1 MLKVTV
7 VKGVP
12 DVVIKLEGSL
22 DMGTGHSLQR
32 TVEEL
37 DLDRIH
43 NLTVSLSGLDII
55 DSTGSGQLIG
65 YHRILS
71 RKNGRVVIEND
82 NREIEEI
89 LGLIGVR
96 EILGSWIFPAHTG
109 SIPSRRCWVIS
120 ATAWAAGCRR
130 DGQSGP
136 SIASC
141 WPFTGRSFPRSPTAA
156 CASFRP
162 RSIGLPMQ
170 GTTPS

>member
-55 DSTGSGQLIG
+55 DSTGIGQLIG

-71 RKNGRVVIEND
+71 RKNGRVLIEND

-96 EILGSWIFPAHTG
+96 EILGS
-109 SIPSRRCWVIS
+109 
-120 ATAWAAGCRR
+120 
-130 DGQSGP
+130 
-136 SIASC
+136 
-141 WPFTGRSFPRSPTAA
+141 
-156 CASFRP
+156 
-162 RSIGLPMQ
+162 
-170 GTTPS
+170 